1 MSQRPDFRTTTAAQ
15 GRRAHLLRAA
25 AALLWLS
32 VAAPAPAVRGDAD
45 CNGKIAA
52 ADLSAVATTLFEG
65 GACVDADANGDGTRS
80 ASDVIA
86 DLQLLSGANQT
97 ALQKIID
104 QIQPDGTI
112 TLGTARQLFQ
122 LVYGGL
128 DGVDVPSGPVGGNGD
143 GTIALEAML
152 RHIDDLSGS
161 DLDRLNEVL
170 DIDGRT
176 GQTIQPGSAMLAAPS
191 ARIHAAAAPVNG
203 PFGQPLS
210 IDNEAVQDFI
220 QRVDFWLPKMEAF
233 AQLPFALPID
243 IDVYAT
249 VVPGATADGMTLD
262 ADGGGGVPARCRL
275 RFFQAAIDT
284 TFDQNGRERDGIV
297 TRELWH
303 CFEAV
308 IVGDRD
314 TVDREPKWITDG
326 QAEYVAAFLSRPG
339 SVPFGD
345 YLVRPAVPLFARAA
359 EAIGFYVTMEG
370 DGTAMSSALR
380 SMLLTG
386 SGSSGLAFDAA
397 LSATPRLLD
406 TWGENEFLDE
416 IDGRDWNYSVSTG
429 FPAGVAG
436 QMFPGTVNLEMGD
449 GSVELVQLPAHSVF
463 LWTVGITTDLVH
475 FQIQGR
481 ARGIGALGDEYNDL
495 TDTWLCRHDDPQN
508 CKCPEGSEGEAPESQ
523 LVSASMKM
531 AASAGDEGVY
541 GTITSISL
549 DQFCKQKQPPPPPSK
564 FCEDARN
571 LQAAINQF
579 DLGNLDPTV
588 LQTELEV
595 DVHWLGLM
603 AQDAPADIVGAMQP
617 LSAAYVTANT
627 DFASIGYRALPMSE
641 QDAMEE
647 QAALKA
653 ITAVAPQAQAVG
665 AYVARVCGFQFSLN
679 GV

>member
-1 MSQRPDFRTTTAAQ
+1 VRSLLIAAMLLCLSLARP
-15 GRRAHLLRAA
+15 
-25 AALLWLS
+25 
-32 VAAPAPAVRGDAD
+32 VPAVQGDAD

-52 ADLSAVATTLFEG
+52 ADVSAAITTLFEG
-65 GACVDADANGDGTRS
+65 GPCVDADGNGDGTRS
-80 ASDVIA
+80 ASDVA
-86 DLQLLSGANQT
+86 AELQLLSGANQT
-97 ALQKIID
+97 AFDKIID
-104 QIQPDGTI
+104 ATQPDGTI
-112 TLGTARQLFQ
+112 TLDTAKQLFQ

-128 DGVDVPSGPVGGNGD
+128 DGVDAPSGPIGGNGD
-143 GTIALEAML
+143 GTIALEAL
-152 RHIDDLSGS
+152 LQHADDLSDS
-161 DLDRLNEVL
+161 DLARLNEVL
-170 DIDGRT
+170 NVDGLT
-176 GQTIQPGSAMLAAPS
+176 GQTIQPGAVMPVVLS
-191 ARIHAAAAPVNG
+191 ARIHTAADPVNG
-203 PFGQPLS
+203 PLGQPLPS
-210 IDNEAVQDFI
+210 DNEAVQDFI
-220 QRVDFWLPKMEAF
+220 QRVEFWLPKVEAF

-262 ADGGGGVPARCRL
+262 ANGGGGGVPARCRL

-326 QAEYVAAFLSRPG
+326 EAEYVAAFLSRPG

-345 YLVRPAVPLFARAA
+345 YLARPAVPLFARAA
-359 EAIGFYVTMEG
+359 DAIGFYVTMEG
-370 DGTAMSSALR
+370 DGTAMSSALK

-416 IDGRDWNYSVSTG
+416 IDKRDWDYSVSTG
-429 FPAGVAG
+429 FPAGIVG
-436 QMFPGTVNLEMGD
+436 QKLPGTVNLEMSD
-449 GSVELVQLPAHSVF
+449 GSAELVQVPAHSVF
-463 LWTVGITTDLVH
+463 LWTVGITTDLIH
-475 FQIQGR
+475 FEIQGR

-495 TDTWLCRHDDPQN
+495 TDTWLCRHEDPQD

-523 LVSASMKM
+523 LVSASMRV
-531 AASAGDEGVY
+531 AASAGDEGIY

-549 DQFCKQKQPPPPPSK
+549 DQFCKQRQPPPPPSK

-579 DLGNLDPTV
+579 DLGNFDPTV

-603 AQDAPADIVGAMQP
+603 AKDAPADIAGAMQP
-617 LSAAYVTANT
+617 VSDAYVTAHT
-627 DFASIGYRALPMSE
+627 DFASIGYRVVPMSA
-641 QDAMEE
+641 QDEE
-647 QAALKA
+647 EIQAALQA
-653 ITAVAPQAQAVG
+653 VVAVAPQAQEVG
-665 AYVARVCGFQFSLN
+665 AYVARVCGFQFAIN

>member
-1 MSQRPDFRTTTAAQ
+1 MLQRSDLDTPKMTLR
-15 GRRAHLLRAA
+15 GWHLAV
-25 AALLWLS
+25 AALFW
-32 VAAPAPAVRGDAD
+32 VNMAAPALAIQGDAD
-45 CNGKIAA
+45 CNGRIAV

-65 GACVDADANGDGTRS
+65 GPCVDADANGDGTRS
-80 ASDVIA
+80 AGDVSA
-86 DLQLLSGANQT
+86 EVQLLSGADQT
-97 ALQKIID
+97 ALQKILD
-104 QIQPDGTI
+104 QIQPDGSI
-112 TLGTARQLFQ
+112 TLDTAKQLFQ

-152 RHIDDLSGS
+152 QHIDDLSGS
-161 DLDRLNEVL
+161 DLDRLSEVL
-170 DIDGRT
+170 NVDGPT
-176 GQTIQPGSAMLAAPS
+176 GQTIQPGSAMLVAPS
-191 ARIHAAAAPVNG
+191 ARIHAAAVPVNG

-210 IDNEAVQDFI
+210 SDNEAVQDFI

-249 VVPGATADGMTLD
+249 VVPGAAADGMTLD
-262 ADGGGGVPARCRL
+262 ANGGGGVPARCRL

-345 YLVRPAVPLFARAA
+345 YLARPAFPLFARAA
-359 EAIGFYVTMEG
+359 DAIGFYVTMES
-370 DGTAMSSALR
+370 DGTPMSSALR

-416 IDGRDWNYSVSTG
+416 IDKRDWDYSVSTG
-429 FPAGVAG
+429 FPAGVVG
-436 QMFPGTVNLEMGD
+436 QKFPGTVNLEMSD
-449 GSVELVQLPAHSVF
+449 GSVELVQVPAHSVF
-463 LWTVGITTDLVH
+463 LWTVGISTDLVH
-475 FQIQGR
+475 FQIDGR

-495 TDTWLCRHDDPQN
+495 TDVWLCRHENPED
-508 CKCPEGSEGEAPESQ
+508 CKCPEGSEGQAPDSQ
-523 LVSASMKM
+523 LVTASMKL
-531 AASAGDEGVY
+531 AASAGDEGIY

-549 DQFCKQKQPPPPPSK
+549 DQFCKQKQPPPPPSE

-603 AQDAPADIVGAMQP
+603 AKDAPAEIASAMQP
-617 LSAAYVTANT
+617 VSDAYVMANA
-627 DFASIGYRALPMSE
+627 DFASIGYRTLPMSA
-641 QDAMEE
+641 QDEE
-647 QAALKA
+647 EIQAALKA
-653 ITAVAPQAQAVG
+653 VAAVASQSQQVG
-665 AYVARVCGFQFSLN
+665 AYVARVCGFQFAIN